1 MSYTPKPVI
10 TISAPSGVLVSLIP
24 NATMS
29 ETPQLGV
36 GTTANLTL
44 NLKPY

>member
-1 MSYTPKPVI
+1 MSYTPQPVI
-10 TISAPSGVLVSLIP
+10 TISAPSGVLVSLLP
-24 NATMS
+24 STTMS

-36 GTTANLTL
+36 GTPPNLTI